1 MGFLFKIHQ
10 FRSKYLNCIFY
21 PWPIERLVGT
31 LLGSGIIPLNFWG
44 ELYLC
49 TYVPGQITGY

>member
-21 PWPIERLVGT
+21 AWPTERLVGT
-31 LLGSGIIPLNFWG
+31 LLGSVIITLTF
-44 ELYLC
+44 
-49 TYVPGQITGY
+49 